1 MLLFFTVLTVFCLTR
16 FHTERHE
23 YVFSRFV
30 HTLLIPLSPFSPDW
44 WVWLT
49 FTGISIGCVA
59 SVKWVGL
66 FVTALVGVYT
76 LEDLWEKF
84 GDLRMRKVCGSVIS
98 SILWV
103 LILVFSAIISTTG

>member
-1 MLLFFTVLTVFCLTR
+1 MKSFR
-16 FHTERHE
+16 
-23 YVFSRFV
+23 
-30 HTLLIPLSPFSPDW
+30 SPFSPDW

-76 LEDLWEKF
+76 IEDLWDKF
-84 GDLRMRKVCGSVIS
+84 GDLRMKKVIFLIAYRWDMFSDE
-98 SILWV
+98 SIDR
-103 LILVFSAIISTTG
+103 ATISTTG

>member
-1 MLLFFTVLTVFCLTR
+1 MNP
-16 FHTERHE
+16 FH
-23 YVFSRFV
+23 
-30 HTLLIPLSPFSPDW
+30 SPFSPDW

-76 LEDLWEKF
+76 IEDLWDKF
-84 GDLRMRKVCGSVIS
+84 GDLRMKKVSVSVAGRRDIFADE
-98 SILWV
+98 
-103 LILVFSAIISTTG
+103 LINSATTSTTG